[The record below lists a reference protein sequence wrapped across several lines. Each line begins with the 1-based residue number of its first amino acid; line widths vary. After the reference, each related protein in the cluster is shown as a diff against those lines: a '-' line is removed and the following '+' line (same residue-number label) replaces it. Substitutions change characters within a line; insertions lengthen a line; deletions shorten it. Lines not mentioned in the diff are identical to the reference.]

1 MIQIVEICHYIL
13 FTLSIKGG
21 LVGIMAP
28 KNFVEIGP
36 IA

>member
-13 FTLSIKGG
+13 CTLSIKGG
-21 LVGIMAP
+21 LVGIMAA
-28 KNFVEIGP
+28 KDFVEIGP